1 MGQLSKGILFDK
13 SIARELHKG
22 GVAMNQLSTEDLKQ
36 YLFHVRD
43 LEASCYKQREYINFL
58 QQSMNRA
65 NNPQMNAMIKDKKTE
80 SEFGGFAGCGLCL
93 SIGIVGAIIFGI
105 IGLLAVAMFGG
116 WQISDIF
123 GRFALIKIASFGF
136 IVGFLGA
143 IIGKI
148 FAKIKNNASD
158 KAENRKISEQNKELA
173 EKNELIRDRS
183 KTRAMKLATEISK
196 ARMKL
201 DETEKILLKY
211 YASDIIYTKY
221 QGLIPVTMFCEYFA
235 SGRCDTLTGHE
246 GAYNI
251 YENEIRL
258 NLIIVKLEEVVDKLD
273 QIQQNQYMLASMLE
287 QNNRELQS
295 IKSAVSMQTA
305 TLERIEDNTEVSNYY
320 NRITAANTD
329 FLAWAKTYE
338 LIRNS

>member
-1 MGQLSKGILFDK
+1 
-13 SIARELHKG
+13 
-22 GVAMNQLSTEDLKQ
+22 MNQLSTRDLKQ

-43 LEASCYKQREYINFL
+43 LEVSCYQQREYINFL

-80 SEFGGFAGCGLCL
+80 SEFDGFSGFGLCL
-93 SIGIVGAIIFGI
+93 GIGIVGAIIFGI
-105 IGLLAVAMFGG
+105 IGVLAVAMFGG
-116 WQISDIF
+116 WQILEIF
-123 GRFALIKIASFGF
+123 GRFALVKIASLGF
-136 IVGFLGA
+136 IIGLLGA
-143 IIGKI
+143 IIRKI
-148 FAKIKNNASD
+148 VIKIKNSSSD
-158 KAENRKISEQNKELA
+158 KAENRKISKQNKELA
-173 EKNELIRDRS
+173 EKNKLIRDRS
-183 KTRAMKLATEISK
+183 KAKAMKLAAEISK
-196 ARMKL
+196 ARRKL
-201 DETEKILLKY
+201 DETEKLLLKY
-211 YASDIIYTKY
+211 YAADIIYTKY

-235 SGRCDTLTGHE
+235 SERCDTLTGHE
-246 GAYNI
+246 GAYNL

-295 IKSAVSMQTA
+295 IKSAVATQTA

-320 NRITAANTD
+320 NRITAANTE

-338 LIRNS
+338 LIHNA

>member
-1 MGQLSKGILFDK
+1 
-13 SIARELHKG
+13 
-22 GVAMNQLSTEDLKQ
+22 MNQLSTEDLKQ

-43 LEASCYKQREYINFL
+43 LEASCYKQREYIKSLEALYKNETPELLPAL
-58 QQSMNRA
+58 QISDPNVWW
-65 NNPQMNAMIKDKKTE
+65 DVTF
-80 SEFGGFAGCGLCL
+80 S
-93 SIGIVGAIIFGI
+93 VGACAPIGAFLGGI
-105 IGLLAVAMFGG
+105 IG
-116 WQISDIF
+116 I
-123 GRFALIKIASFGF
+123 IASIFKGCRASVFGHDFDFILGFFVIVLICVAAGF
-136 IVGFLGA
+136 IIGGA
-143 IIGKI
+143 YGIVEGIHDHSKE
-148 FAKIKNNASD
+148 KVENQEKQIKNQ
-158 KAENRKISEQNKELA
+158 EISEKNKQIT
-173 EKNELIRDRS
+173 NESD
-183 KTRAMKLATEISK
+183 TRAKMISEEIEKSKRTLTETSV
-196 ARMKL
+196 
-201 DETEKILLKY
+201 LLNNY
-211 YASDIIYTKY
+211 YSSGVVYPKY
-221 QGLIPVTMFCEYFA
+221 QGLIPVTMFCEYLA

>member
-1 MGQLSKGILFDK
+1 M
-13 SIARELHKG
+13 ARELHKG

-43 LEASCYKQREYINFL
+43 LEVSCYKQREYINFL

-65 NNPQMNAMIKDKKTE
+65 NNPQMNALGEDKKASGLDIEDFLTVCLGCGVIVGLILGIAGFFDE
-80 SEFGGFAGCGLCL
+80 GLFCTFMPGYTHRFFWSTLFRVFAGAIAGFI
-93 SIGIVGAIIFGI
+93 IGFIGGI
-105 IGLLAVAMFGG
+105 I
-116 WQISDIF
+116 WQIVSM
-123 GRFALIKIASFGF
+123 AQEK
-136 IVGFLGA
+136 
-143 IIGKI
+143 KETQKEN
-148 FAKIKNNASD
+148 AKIH
-158 KAENRKISEQNKELA
+158 EQNKELA

>member
-1 MGQLSKGILFDK
+1 MN
-13 SIARELHKG
+13 ELNTK
-22 GVAMNQLSTEDLKQ
+22 DLKE

-43 LEASCYKQREYINFL
+43 LEVSCYKQREYINFL
-58 QQSMNRA
+58 QQSMNKA
-65 NNPQMNAMIKDKKTE
+65 NNPQMNALGKDKKASGLDIEDFLTNCLVWGMVIGIILGIAGFFDE
-80 SEFGGFAGCGLCL
+80 GLFYTFMPGYVYKFFWSTLYRIFAGAIGGFILGFIG
-93 SIGIVGAIIFGI
+93 GIVGQIILMI
-105 IGLLAVAMFGG
+105 RDKKET
-116 WQISDIF
+116 Q
-123 GRFALIKIASFGF
+123 KEN
-136 IVGFLGA
+136 
-143 IIGKI
+143 
-148 FAKIKNNASD
+148 AKIH
-158 KAENRKISEQNKELA
+158 EQNKELA
-173 EKNELIRDRS
+173 EENELIRGRS
-183 KTRAMKLATEISK
+183 KARAMKLATEISK

-201 DETEKILLKY
+201 DETEKLLLKY

-273 QIQQNQYMLASMLE
+273 QIAENQYMLASMLE

-295 IKSAVSMQTA
+295 LKSAVATQTA
-305 TLERIEDNTEVSNYY
+305 ALERIEDNTEVSNYY

-329 FLAWAKTYE
+329 FLTWAKTYE
-338 LIRNS
+338 IIRSK